1 MWFSQTQFVNMAT
14 DSVRQIAYQRRRRA
28 TTERVTVWVGKD
40 IMRVVDR
47 LRGPTSR
54 QDWMH
59 HAIMLEMV
67 RHLLGRPI
75 PYSGS
80 DLAKAAKLG
89 SEA

>member
-1 MWFSQTQFVNMAT
+1 MKSA
-14 DSVRQIAYQRRRRA
+14 SERQSEYQKRRRESS
-28 TTERVTVWVGKD
+28 ERIMLWVGKD
-40 IMRVVDR
+40 IMRVVDN

-54 QDWMH
+54 QDWLH

-67 RHLLGRPI
+67 RNLLGRPI

-89 SEA
+89 SEVR

>member
-1 MWFSQTQFVNMAT
+1 ML
-14 DSVRQIAYQRRRRA
+14 
-28 TTERVTVWVGKD
+28 WVGRD
-40 IMRVVDR
+40 IMAVVDK
-47 LRGPTSR
+47 LRKDTPR
-54 QDWMH
+54 QNWMH

-89 SEA
+89 SEV